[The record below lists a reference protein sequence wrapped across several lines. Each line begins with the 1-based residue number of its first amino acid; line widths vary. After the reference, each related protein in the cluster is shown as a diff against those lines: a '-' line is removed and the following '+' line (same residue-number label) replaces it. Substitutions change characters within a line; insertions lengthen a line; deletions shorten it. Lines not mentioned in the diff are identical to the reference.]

1 MAAINQV
8 YSLLNNSI
16 KQIQGVNAVEI
27 TDERSLISV
36 GEDTINSMDAGSKEI
51 FTKTLTDMITDTI
64 YVSNKAGNDDLGVSK
79 DTNGFNGIKRKV
91 RVIPGEL
98 VNNTEYDLTAESNFN
113 PFSIEVPAATEQI
126 FKKFGTVGCDVFI
139 PDNQLFTAFN
149 SNADAQNFYS
159 LIYQKCDNQIIR
171 AEKAFD
177 RLAIANFI
185 AEKIHLQTTQAGQGK
200 MHAVNLLAL
209 YNADH
214 PDAPLT
220 KATCKGNPEFLRFF
234 TTQFSKFRKLM
245 EDDTAVFNSSTGDHL
260 YPSKTYAEEINA
272 YVLNEIDANLPG
284 YLYSDTYHKELVTL
298 NNYKVVNA
306 WQGIGKTGF
315 DFDSCS
321 KVHVNLASDGTEVEQ
336 SGVIALLCHK
346 DAISTFYDRSE
357 AETWRVPTKGTKY
370 HRAITREMINDTVE
384 NAVVFYVAD

>member
-8 YSLLNNSI
+8 YALFNAAI
-16 KQIQGVNAVEI
+16 KQIQGVSAVEI
-27 TDERSLISV
+27 VDERTLISV
-36 GEDTINSMDAGSKEI
+36 GKDTINSMDANSKDA
-51 FTKTLTDMITDTI
+51 FTKAITDLITYTI
-64 YVSNKAGNDDLGVSK
+64 YVSNEAGDEDLGVSR
-79 DTNGFNGIKRKV
+79 DTNGFNGIKRKI

-98 VNNTEYDLTAESNFN
+98 VENTEYFTDDFD
-113 PFSIEVPAATEQI
+113 PFSIEVPAVLEQI
-126 FKKFGTVGCDVFI
+126 YKKFGTVACDVFI
-139 PDNQLFTAFN
+139 PDNQLFTAFE

-159 LIYQKCDNQIIR
+159 LIYQKCDNQIKR
-171 AEKAFD
+171 AEKTFD
-177 RLAIANFI
+177 RLAIVNFI

-200 MHAVNLLAL
+200 MHAVNLLPL
-209 YNADH
+209 YNAEH

-220 KATCKGNPEFLRFF
+220 AITTKGNPEFLRFF
-234 TTQFSKFRKLM
+234 STQFTKFRKLM
-245 EDDTAVFNSSTGDHL
+245 EDDTAVFNASTGDHL

-306 WQGIGKTGF
+306 WQGIGQNGF
-315 DFDSCS
+315 DFESCS

-336 SGVIALLCHK
+336 TGVIALLCHK
-346 DAISTFYDRSE
+346 DAIATFYDRSE
-357 AETWRVPTKGTKY
+357 AETWRVPTRGTKY
-370 HRAITREMINDTVE
+370 HRAITREMINDTIE

>member
-8 YSLLNNSI
+8 YALFNAAI
-16 KQIQGVNAVEI
+16 KQIQGVSAVEI
-27 TDERSLISV
+27 VDERTLISV
-36 GEDTINSMDAGSKEI
+36 GKDTINSMDANSKDA
-51 FTKTLTDMITDTI
+51 FTKAITDLITYTI
-64 YVSNKAGNDDLGVSK
+64 YVSNEAGDEDLGVSR
-79 DTNGFNGIKRKV
+79 DTNGFNGIKRKI

-98 VNNTEYDLTAESNFN
+98 VENTEYFTDDFD
-113 PFSIEVPAATEQI
+113 PFSIEVPAVLEQI
-126 FKKFGTVGCDVFI
+126 YKKFGTVACDVFI
-139 PDNQLFTAFN
+139 PDNQLFTAFE

-159 LIYQKCDNQIIR
+159 LIYQKCDNQIKR
-171 AEKAFD
+171 AEKTFD

-185 AEKIHLQTTQAGQGK
+185 AEKIHLNTTQAGQGK

-214 PDAPLT
+214 PDAHLT
-220 KATCKGNPEFLRFF
+220 KTTCKGNPDFLRFF

-245 EDDTAVFNSSTGDHL
+245 EDDTAVFNSSTGEHL

-306 WQGIGKTGF
+306 WQGIGTNGF

-321 KVHVNLASDGTEVEQ
+321 KVHVNIASDGTEIEQ
-336 SGVIALLCHK
+336 DGVIALLCHK
-346 DAISTFYDRSE
+346 DAIATFYDRSE
-357 AETWRVPTKGTKY
+357 AETWRVPTRGTKY
-370 HRAITREMINDTVE
+370 HRAITREMINDTIE